1 MLWRCWLG
9 GRKGIRPVKNIKSGG
24 VLVWLSVW
32 SEVQTCIM
40 AQLMPLPPTV
50 SCFSKIQIGFTFLVL
65 GHLGSPGQTPL
76 NACVCVCV
84 CINDSHH
91 LLLLCKTLHNVC
103 VCKSQDSTEQ
113 DSVTSSIPDDNI
125 SAFDKVLLNV
135 RCCFWCVSSTDYI
148 ASHVCLWFDGR
159 TLLVG

>member
-1 MLWRCWLG
+1 M
-9 GRKGIRPVKNIKSGG
+9 V
-24 VLVWLSVW
+24 VVV
-32 SEVQTCIM
+32 V
-40 AQLMPLPPTV
+40 V
-50 SCFSKIQIGFTFLVL
+50 VL
-65 GHLGSPGQTPL
+65 GHLCSPGQR
-76 NACVCVCV
+76 AVKHVCVCV

-135 RCCFWCVSSTDYI
+135 HCCF
-148 ASHVCLWFDGR
+148 
-159 TLLVG
+159 